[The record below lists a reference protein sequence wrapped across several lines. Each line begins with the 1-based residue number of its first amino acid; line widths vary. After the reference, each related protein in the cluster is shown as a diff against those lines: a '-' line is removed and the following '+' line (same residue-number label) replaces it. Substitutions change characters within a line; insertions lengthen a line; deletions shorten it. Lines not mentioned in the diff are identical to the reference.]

1 MTKPDAVL
9 AANETDQQSHPAWC
23 DPVLCTWTENGGAH
37 HSAWTTI
44 DQLGASGLAVRA
56 YLFATNPSD
65 APLMMIAFHSPV
77 DDPEDIAHNAGAVED
92 TAACIVLP
100 PDQVLQVNGLLSM
113 LVAASMGVT
122 PVQVGTSAP
131 R

>member
-1 MTKPDAVL
+1 MTKANAVS
-9 AANETDQQSHPAWC
+9 AANETDQQPHPVWC
-23 DPVLCTWTENGGAH
+23 DPDLCTWTENGGAH
-37 HSAWTTI
+37 HSVWAMI
-44 DQLGASGLAVRA
+44 DPLGASGLAVRA
-56 YLFATNPSD
+56 YLFATNPAD

-77 DDPEDIAHNAGAVED
+77 DNPEDIAHNAGAVED

-122 PVQVGTSAP
+122 PVQVAASAP